1 MKLFR
6 SIALGFGLLLATG
19 SAFAQQT
26 HVKANIPFAFTID
39 GKSLPA
45 GEYTVDSLALDG
57 VSLAIRSR
65 ENKVAR
71 LVLSSSYSR
80 GVNPFPKTALVFHRV
95 NGQYFLS
102 EVMVEGQKVGR
113 QLRTSDAEIQLAKTQ
128 PQENVI
134 IAAELSR

>member
-6 SIALGFGLLLATG
+6 TLALGFGLLLATG

-26 HVKANIPFAFTID
+26 HVKANVPFAFTVD

-45 GEYTVDSLALDG
+45 GEYTIDSINLDG

-65 ENKVAR
+65 DNGVAQM
-71 LVLSSSYSR
+71 SMTNPYSK
-80 GVNPFPKTALVFHRV
+80 GLNGFAKTVLVFHRV

-102 EVMVEGQKVGR
+102 EVLV
-113 QLRTSDAEIQLAKTQ
+113 
-128 PQENVI
+128 
-134 IAAELSR
+134 